1 MKLSRL
7 STAALAG
14 LAALALASCS
24 AGGGDTGGEAGST
37 AGGASESATGEVNT
51 DAPVYDQLPQAIQD
65 AGVINIAGDTHPP
78 YRTLQEN
85 GEITGIDPD
94 IQAAL
99 SEQLGVP
106 FAIQTS
112 SGLDAMLT
120 GMLSGRYDAFN
131 GPVRTTPERE
141 EEFDAVVW
149 MTTRTSYLYLTERQ
163 EELGAPEDVCGARVA
178 GVTGSV
184 TESQLEHYT
193 QWCSDNG
200 LEAPTF
206 LGLEDTN
213 STILAVRSDRAD
225 YAGTTQT
232 AAHDIQSQD
241 EGVFDFV
248 VQSDEQGA
256 GEDQLAMFLP
266 QDNELAP
273 AMLAA
278 FEGIF
283 ENGEYEKVMSEWG
296 LEDVSVDAPSLN
308 PMSES
313 GATTE
318 SGE

>member
-1 MKLSRL
+1 MNFRRPCTTL
-7 STAALAG
+7 LAG
-14 LAALALASCS
+14 VAVLALASCS
-24 AGGGDTGGEAGST
+24 SGGSEAESAGTDSEAT
-37 AGGASESATGEVNT
+37 AGTVNT
-51 DAPVYDQLPQAIQD
+51 EAPAYDQLPEAIKS

-78 YRTLQEN
+78 YRTLHED

-106 FAIQTS
+106 FSIQTT

-131 GPVRTTPERE
+131 GPVRTTAERE
-141 EEFDAVVW
+141 EDFDTVVW
-149 MTTRTSYLYLTERQ
+149 MTTRTSYLYLAEQQ
-163 EELGAPEDVCGARVA
+163 EELGTSEAVCGARVA

-193 QWCSDNG
+193 EWCSEQG
-200 LEAPTF
+200 LEPPEF
-206 LGLEDTN
+206 IGLEDTN
-213 STILAVRSDRAD
+213 STILAIQSDRAD

-232 AAHDIQSQD
+232 AALDLQAQD
-241 EGVFDFV
+241 EGTFEFI

-256 GEDQLAMFLP
+256 GVDQLAMFMP
-266 QDNELAP
+266 KDNDLSG

-283 ENGEYEKVMSEWG
+283 ENGKYERIMSEWK
-296 LEDVSVDAPSLN
+296 LDDVTVDAPVLN
-308 PMSES
+308 PM
-313 GATTE
+313 TE
-318 SGE
+318 QEPGS

>member
-7 STAALAG
+7 STTVLAGAAL
-14 LAALALASCS
+14 LALTSCS
-24 AGGGDTGGEAGST
+24 AGGGADST
-37 AGGASESATGEVNT
+37 ASPAEATTTAVNT
-51 DAPVYDQLPQAIQD
+51 EAPVYDQLPQAVQD

-99 SEQLGVP
+99 AEQLGVP

-131 GPVRTTPERE
+131 GPVRTTAERE
-141 EEFDAVVW
+141 EDFDAVVW

-163 EELGAPEDVCGARVA
+163 EDLGAPEDVCGARVA

-184 TESQLEHYT
+184 TESQLEHYA

-213 STILAVRSDRAD
+213 STILAIQSDRAD

-232 AAHDIQSQD
+232 AALDLQAQD
-241 EGVFDFV
+241 EGTFEFV

-256 GEDQLAMFLP
+256 GVDQLAMFLP
-266 QDNELAP
+266 KDNELAP

-283 ENGEYEKVMSEWG
+283 ANGEYDRIMSEWA
-296 LEDVSVDAPSLN
+296 LDDVMVDAPTLN
-308 PMSES
+308 PM
-313 GATTE
+313 TE

>member
-1 MKLSRL
+1 MKFNRL
-7 STAALAG
+7 RTAAFAG
-14 LAALALASCS
+14 AALLALASCS
-24 AGGGDTGGEAGST
+24 TGTDAVDP
-37 AGGASESATGEVNT
+37 AASQASDAATGAVNT
-51 DAPVYDQLPQAIQD
+51 DAPLYDQLPDAIQS

-106 FAIQTS
+106 FSIKTS

-131 GPVRTTPERE
+131 GPVRTTAERE
-141 EEFDAVVW
+141 ADFDAVVW
-149 MTTRTSYLYLTERQ
+149 MTTRTSYLYLADRESD
-163 EELGAPEDVCGARVA
+163 LGTPENVCGARVA

-184 TESQLEHYT
+184 TETQLERYT
-193 QWCSDNG
+193 QWCSEEG
-200 LEAPTF
+200 LEAPEF
-206 LGLEDTN
+206 IGLTDTN
-213 STILAVRSDRAD
+213 STILAIQSDRAD

-232 AAHDIQSQD
+232 AAHDLQAKD
-241 EGVFDFV
+241 EGTFKFI

-256 GEDQLAMFLP
+256 GVDQLALFMP
-266 QDNELAP
+266 KDNELAP

-283 ENGEYEKVMSEWG
+283 KNGEYQRIMSEWE
-296 LEDVSVDAPSLN
+296 LDDVMVESPTLN
-308 PMSES
+308 PMSAKER
-313 GATTE
+313 GK
-318 SGE
+318 

>member
-14 LAALALASCS
+14 LAALTLVSCS
-24 AGGGDTGGEAGST
+24 AGGGDTGGEASPGS
-37 AGGASESATGEVNT
+37 GGATEATTGEVNT
-51 DAPVYDQLPQAIQD
+51 EAPVYDQLPQAIQD
-65 AGVINIAGDTHPP
+65 AGAITIAGDTHPP
-78 YRTLQEN
+78 YRTIEES

-99 SEQLGVP
+99 AEQLGVP
-106 FAIQTS
+106 FTIQTS

-141 EEFDAVVW
+141 EDFDAVVW
-149 MTTRTSYLYLTERQ
+149 MTTRTSYLYLAERQ
-163 EELGAPEDVCGARVA
+163 DELGDPEAVCGARVA

-193 QWCSDNG
+193 EWCEGEG
-200 LEAPTF
+200 LEAPEF
-206 LGLEDTN
+206 IGLEDTN
-213 STILAVRSDRAD
+213 STFLALQSDRAD

-232 AAHDIQSQD
+232 AAIDFQSQN
-241 EGVFDFV
+241 EGTFEYL

-256 GEDQLAMFLP
+256 GVDQLAMFMP
-266 QDNELAP
+266 KDNELAP

-283 ENGEYEKVMSEWG
+283 ENGEYDRIMSEWE
-296 LEDVSVDAPSLN
+296 LDDVTVEAPTLN
-308 PMSES
+308 PM
-313 GATTE
+313 TE